1 MAKIKFDLV
10 NNFTPVPEGER
21 VLVITKAECKPSGR
35 PSAMHVTFKDVKTGS
50 ILNNR
55 YDFNSNGGLTA
66 MAIMCRIALGL
77 ADMDEFDTVSDTP
90 KLVGKKL
97 VCEVVH
103 NQGTQARE
111 DGTYPIFA
119 NIKKVLRLTST
130 EEVATEMVKDVD
142 IPANQENMSPRQRVI
157 GNDLD

>member
-21 VLVITKAECKPSGR
+21 VLEITKAECKPSGR
-35 PSAMHVTFKDVKTGS
+35 PSVMHVTFKDVKTGS

-55 YDFNSNGGLTA
+55 YDFNSSGGLTA

-77 ADMDEFDTVSDTP
+77 PNAEEFDTVTDTP

-119 NIKKVLRLTST
+119 NIKKVIRLTDA
-130 EEVATEMVKDVD
+130 EEVVEQMTQDVD
-142 IPANQENMSPRQRVI
+142 ISPRQRVL
-157 GNDLD
+157 GGDLD